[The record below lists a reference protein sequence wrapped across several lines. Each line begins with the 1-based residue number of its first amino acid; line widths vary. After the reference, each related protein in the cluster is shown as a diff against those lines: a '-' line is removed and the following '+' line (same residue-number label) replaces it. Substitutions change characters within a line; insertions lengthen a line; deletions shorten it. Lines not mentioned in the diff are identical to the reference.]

1 MNRITNEKKIT
12 GKNSEKILVRKM
24 WKNILKGAI
33 ESHTFETKIKPIRKG
48 IGRAGNRTMVT
59 YDYSDRGKDS
69 DIEIEWYSVTISWSM
84 SVEVYG
90 DGLELNAPQVAKVVV
105 DIGEIQ
111 ELGEEYEVL
120 AENLELET
128 TDNIQVEELEEV
140 VMGSVIMPDAD
151 IEIGRKDGKFYIKEV
166 MINW

>member
-1 MNRITNEKKIT
+1 
-12 GKNSEKILVRKM
+12 M
-24 WKNILKGAI
+24 WQTILKGGL
-33 ESHTFETKIKPIRKG
+33 ENHTFETKIKPSRN
-48 IGRAGNRTMVT
+48 NRTMVT

-69 DIEIEWYSVTISWSM
+69 DIDIEWNSVTVSWSM

-105 DIGEIQ
+105 DIDNIQDVGEDV
-111 ELGEEYEVL
+111 ELL

-128 TDNIQVEELEEV
+128 TENIEVEELEEV

-166 MINW
+166 RISW